1 MNLQFEFDSFAEILV
16 FNEHVTYRT
25 IQEHY

>member
-16 FNEHVTYRT
+16 FNAHVPYRT
-25 IQEHY
+25 IQEDY